1 MGASVYIHY
10 TTTIME
16 SLPSVSPSMS
26 IVLPSNNS
34 PLQLLRMKTQQR
46 SQLRWRCPRISVYP
60 LSAAP
65 LFIEPSSS
73 SSSSSNGSACRR
85 RLPRETSALCR
96 ACSGGS
102 AREEDAEEEEDLE
115 RALHMDGRIPRSS
128 DQFVKKVSSRAY
140 DMRRH
145 LQQSMDCSSYDVLET
160 NPWREASKPVYVLTQ
175 RENQLCTM
183 KTRRSRRE
191 VERELGLL
199 FSKGGTWRSEIGNKS
214 KQSRSG
220 TNFRMLVE
228 DVREGVLVF
237 EDEQDAM
244 RYCDLLQ
251 GGGQG
256 CEGVAELEASWVFDI
271 CYKMRALAVL
281 FRRGM
286 TPPLPE
292 SLKLNL
298 KARKRSLEDQDLI

>member
-16 SLPSVSPSMS
+16 SLPSVSPSMF

-46 SQLRWRCPRISVYP
+46 SQLRSRCPRISVYP

-73 SSSSSNGSACRR
+73 SSSNGSASRR
-85 RLPRETSALCR
+85 RLPRETSASCR

-145 LQQSMDCSSYDVLET
+145 LQQSMDCSSYDGTFLSSSSSSSSS
-160 NPWREASKPVYVLTQ
+160 PFDRLRA
-175 RENQLCTM
+175 NQLVESTLVIDLGQPPQ
-183 KTRRSRRE
+183 TR
-191 VERELGLL
+191 V
-199 FSKGGTWRSEIGNKS
+199 KS
-214 KQSRSG
+214 DSI
-220 TNFRMLVE
+220 V
-228 DVREGVLVF
+228 V
-237 EDEQDAM
+237 
-244 RYCDLLQ
+244 
-251 GGGQG
+251 
-256 CEGVAELEASWVFDI
+256 I
-271 CYKMRALAVL
+271 
-281 FRRGM
+281 
-286 TPPLPE
+286 
-292 SLKLNL
+292 
-298 KARKRSLEDQDLI
+298 

>member
-10 TTTIME
+10 ATTIME
-16 SLPSVSPSMS
+16 SLPSVSPSMF

-46 SQLRWRCPRISVYP
+46 SQLRSRCPRISVYP

-73 SSSSSNGSACRR
+73 SSSNGSASRR

-214 KQSRSG
+214 KQSRSS

-251 GGGQG
+251 GGSQG